1 MLKVLMLQHIIILKR
16 SPITLRNPYKS
27 IKFAKN
33 IINYRKKLKLLKS
46 L

>member
-1 MLKVLMLQHIIILKR
+1 MLKVLMLQHIILKR

-33 IINYRKKLKLLKS
+33 IINYRKKLKL
-46 L
+46 